1 MLSEPSI
8 PPRQIAYKQMKKM
21 HYNSFFSNICLRIWV
36 ALMALFCSANAL
48 AFTAD
53 HYADTSKLASGRW
66 VKIKVTNSG
75 LHAITAADAKKWG
88 FADLSKVHIFGFG
101 GAPINENLNS
111 SIPDD
116 LPQIPVV
123 RSADRI
129 IFYAQGPTTWTTSSG
144 KVKFVPVQH
153 PYATA
158 GYYFLTDDARY
169 TDTPINK
176 STVAPSG
183 KQVTTF
189 TERLMEEQ
197 ELVNPGETG
206 RMLLGQDFRYTKS
219 QSFKF
224 SLPGYVTG
232 SEVNVATSFAS
243 KTMGGDAKLTFQ
255 QNGTNIASSA
265 SGDIIKAVLDVA
277 HSHYNL
283 SNFEK
288 SFPLASGNDLT
299 YTVNYNPSGT
309 VYLARLNYIAVNY
322 ERSLALHNGSIAW
335 SVKDADSN
343 VQYRLSGITGESQ
356 VWDVTTPHRPT
367 LMNVVANDGSGTFSP
382 IGVGNRSYVAFNPT
396 VTLPSPTLEGV
407 VSNQNLHAEP
417 TPDLIIISPTE
428 YLDQA
433 QRIARMHESV
443 DSMRVLVVDQKL
455 VYNEFS
461 SGTPDAM
468 AYRMLCKMFY
478 DRGTDAKGHK
488 LGYLLLFGNGTYDNR
503 QLSGT
508 VKAAS
513 YPMLLTWQSELSNS
527 EYTSY
532 TSDDPFAVLEDN
544 SGPSFPDHDLN
555 IAVGRFPVKSVS
567 EARSA
572 VDKLLKYVT
581 SPNNGTW
588 KNNVMDV
595 ADDENYAV
603 HMKQADK
610 AIETGKANGGDAF
623 MFHKVYLD
631 AFNATSQGAGRIYPD
646 ARSKMFRLL
655 NEGLVWWNYTG
666 HASPNGWTGEGQLT
680 SPDISDKLFYKHLP
694 ILYAATCEFARFDAL
709 HQSGG
714 ETMFLN
720 PQGGTIAV
728 MCPARLVYITQNG
741 ELHNHVAKYA
751 FNSDADG
758 LPHRIGDILRWGKNA
773 YRQSL
778 PGKKEDN
785 NSRYMLLGDP
795 AMRPAY
801 PHLKINVLTING
813 KEVSETSKPEFQARQ
828 TLTFAGNITDK
839 KGKLVD
845 FNGPIIASLYDCEQS
860 VLSHGYGTEG
870 EEYAYLDRANKLAV
884 KVDTVRNGKF
894 SFKVTVPSEILATF
908 DNYSPSLINLYAYD
922 NTNTDANKFNGGSVE
937 AMGANSQFYIYG
949 YDDTVEA
956 DTIGPNIEMMVLNST
971 DFKDG
976 DLVNE
981 SPLMMARVSDESGIN
996 LSSSGIGHAIS
1007 ITLDDKTSIN
1017 DVSAYFTP
1025 VNTNSENGS
1034 AGDILYPLSNL
1045 EPGAHT
1051 LKLKVWDV
1059 FNNSASKSINFTV
1072 INGLKPQLYDI
1083 YCDANP
1089 ASTAANFYV
1098 KHNRPDATVTVGID
1112 IYDLLGR
1119 LIWTETQTG
1128 RSDSGTS
1135 FPVTWNLTDMNGSR
1149 VPRGIYI
1156 YRARIST
1163 DGIQEATKAK
1173 KIAVTAQ

>member
-1 MLSEPSI
+1 MKIFNSI
-8 PPRQIAYKQMKKM
+8 PSK
-21 HYNSFFSNICLRIWV
+21 ICLRIWV
-36 ALMALFCSANAL
+36 ALMCVICSANAL

-53 HYADTSKLASGRW
+53 HYADTSKLVSGRW

-88 FADLSKVHIFGFG
+88 FSDLSKVHIFGFG
-101 GAPINENLNS
+101 GAPISENLNS

-129 IFYAQGPTTWTTSSG
+129 IFYAQGPATWGTTTG
-144 KVKFVPVQH
+144 KVTFIPVQH

-158 GYYFLTDDARY
+158 GYYFVTDDAQY
-169 TDTPINK
+169 SDAPIAK
-176 STVAPSG
+176 SSISPAGEKIS
-183 KQVTTF
+183 TF
-189 TERLMEEQ
+189 TERLFDEE

-206 RMLLGQDFRYTKS
+206 RMLLGKDFRYTKS
-219 QSFKF
+219 QSIKF
-224 SLPGYVTG
+224 SLPGYVAG
-232 SEVNVATSFAS
+232 SEVNVVTNFAS
-243 KTMGGDAKLTFQ
+243 KTMGGNARLTFQ
-255 QNGTNIASSA
+255 QNGNNIESSNSDYISATN
-265 SGDIIKAVLDVA
+265 DVA
-277 HSHYNL
+277 HSHYTIG
-283 SNFEK
+283 NFEK
-288 SFPLASGNDLT
+288 SFPLTSGEDLT
-299 YTVNYNPSGT
+299 FTINYNPSGT
-309 VYLARLNYIAVNY
+309 VYLARLNYVAVNY
-322 ERSLALHNGSIAW
+322 ERRLALNNGTIAW
-335 SVKDADSN
+335 SEKNGSSN
-343 VQYRLSGITGESQ
+343 MQYLLSGITGETQ
-356 VWDVTTPHRPT
+356 VWDVTVPHRPT
-367 LMNVVANDGSGTFSP
+367 LMNVVTTDGVGAFSP
-382 IGVGNRSYVAFNPT
+382 TEVGYRSYVAFNPSI
-396 VTLPSPTLEGV
+396 TLPSPTLEAV
-407 VSNQNLHAEP
+407 VSNQNIHSEP
-417 TPDLIIISPTE
+417 TPDMIIISPTE

-433 QRIARMHESV
+433 QRIAAMHEAV

-455 VYNEFS
+455 VFNEFS

-468 AYRMLCKMFY
+468 AYRMMCKMFY
-478 DRGTDAKGHK
+478 DRGADSEGHK
-488 LGYLLLFGNGTYDNR
+488 LGYLLLFGNGSYDNR
-503 QLSGT
+503 QLSST

-513 YPMLLTWQSELSNS
+513 YPMLLTWQSETSNS

-532 TSDDPFAVLEDN
+532 TSDDPFAVLADN
-544 SGPSFPDHDLN
+544 SGPQFAAFDLD

-567 EARSA
+567 EARTA
-572 VDKLLKYVT
+572 VDKLIKYVT
-581 SPNNGTW
+581 SPNNGSW

-595 ADDENYAV
+595 ADDENFAI
-603 HMKQADK
+603 HMKQADN
-610 AIETGKANGGDAF
+610 AIEIGKNNGGDALIYN
-623 MFHKVYLD
+623 KVYMD
-631 AFNATSQGAGRIYPD
+631 AFNATSQGGGRIYPD
-646 ARSKMFRLL
+646 ARTKMFHLL

-680 SPDISDKLFYKHLP
+680 NPDIKNNLFYKHLP
-694 ILYAATCEFARFDAL
+694 ILYAATCEFSRFDAIN
-709 HQSGG
+709 QSGG

-720 PQGGTIAV
+720 GQGGAIAV
-728 MCPARLVYITQNG
+728 ISTPRLVYITQNG

-751 FNSDADG
+751 FNSDESG
-758 LPHRIGDILRWGKNA
+758 LPYRIGDILRWGKNS
-773 YRQSL
+773 YRQATFAHQ
-778 PGKKEDN
+778 EDN
-785 NSRYMLLGDP
+785 NSRYVLLGDP

-801 PHLKINVLTING
+801 PSLRITIESING
-813 KEVSETSKPEFQARQ
+813 KEVSETNKPEFQARQ
-828 TLTFAGNITDK
+828 TLTFAGKVTDK
-839 KGKLVD
+839 KGQLID
-845 FNGPIIASLYDCEQS
+845 FNGPIIATLYDCEQS
-860 VLSHGYGTEG
+860 VLTHGWGSEG

-884 KVDTVRNGKF
+884 KVDTVCNGKF
-894 SFKVTVPSEILATF
+894 SFKVTVPSEILGTF

-922 NTNTDANKFNGGSVE
+922 NSNPDAHKLNGGSLE

-956 DTIGPNIEMMVLNST
+956 DTIGPNIEMLVLNST

-1007 ITLDDKTSIN
+1007 ITIDEKTSIN
-1017 DVSAYFTP
+1017 DASAYFSP
-1025 VNTNSENGS
+1025 INTATENGS

-1045 EPGAHT
+1045 EPGAHS

-1059 FNNSASKSINFTV
+1059 FNNSSTKSIQFTV
-1072 INGLKPQLYDI
+1072 INGLKPELYDI

-1135 FPVTWNLTDMNGSR
+1135 FPITWNLTDRNGTR